1 MKKFVFFLFMLAFT
15 QAIVAQSISKSDV
28 TQVQLRNAGAIIQNG
43 EVKGYYQFYNLEKQ
57 DRKNSN
63 YLLNI
68 LDENLKEISAV
79 TIVRPNSYLLVESA
93 FNGDAFGF
101 LFYDYKEKSLE
112 LIAYD
117 RNLKETGKV
126 TKELK
131 NKFTAA
137 AYAYIAQGNPASQ
150 AFLAAVPGR
159 GFVYYGIKEDSKS
172 DYEIEFYNNSMKKIW
187 ASYGPDDDYDFENS
201 AEAFQSEQYV
211 GSLILK
217 RKGLM
222 STDIEFDLLVQTTG
236 DGKSLFKIP
245 LQTSKYKVSLTQ
257 GSFDAEKQQFV
268 IFGEYY
274 NKEDNAMKS
283 ESLGFI
289 NLTLDLKGKVVSE
302 KVNPWTTIN
311 KLVPAQHKEGFDKTS
326 VMFHS
331 FVKTSDGQTYAIGE
345 QYRKGGTPMAAKVNV
360 FNMVIFQFDADFII
374 KKIHIFEKDKN
385 SLSLPQGMLLFSPKL
400 LSYVAKSLGGFDYY
414 FTQVAPDNSTFV
426 VTYVNYDKEKGERSK
441 NVLGS
446 IILTPEKE
454 FTVDKFPLN
463 RESTSFRVFRGKPG
477 YVMVSEYFEKEKRL
491 ETRLEKLNY

>member
-1 MKKFVFFLFMLAFT
+1 MRKLLFFLVVLT
-15 QAIVAQSISKSDV
+15 LGQAALAQSLSKSDV
-28 TQVQLRNAGAIIQNG
+28 TQVQLRNAGAIIQNT

-57 DRKNSN
+57 DRKNNN

-68 LDENLKEISAV
+68 LDENLKEINAV

-93 FNGDAFGF
+93 FNGEAFGF

-117 RNLKETGKV
+117 RTLKETGKV

-137 AYAYIAQGNPASQ
+137 SYAYIAQGNPASQ
-150 AFLAAVPGR
+150 AFLAAVPGK

-172 DYEIEFYNNSMKKIW
+172 DYEIEFYDNTMKRKW
-187 ASYGPDDDYDFENS
+187 AAYGPEDDYDFENS
-201 AEAFQSEQYV
+201 AEAFQDEQYV

-222 STDIEFDLLVQTTG
+222 STDIEFDFLVQTVA
-236 DGKSLFKIP
+236 DGKLVFSIP

-257 GSFDAEKQQFV
+257 ASFNQEKQQFV
-268 IFGEYY
+268 VFGEYY
-274 NKEDNAMKS
+274 NKADNAMKS
-283 ESLGFI
+283 QSLGFI
-289 NLTLDLKGKVVSE
+289 TMSLDMKGKVVSE
-302 KVNPWTTIN
+302 KVNAWPAIN
-311 KLVPAQHKEGFDKTS
+311 KLVAEKDKEGFDETS
-326 VMFHS
+326 IMFHN

-345 QYRKGGTPMAAKVNV
+345 QYKKGGTPMAAKVNV
-360 FNMVIFQFDADFII
+360 FNMVIFQFDADFVI
-374 KKIHIFEKDKN
+374 KKVHVFEKDKN
-385 SLSLPQGMLLFSPKL
+385 SLSLPAGMLLFSPKL
-400 LSYVAKSLGGFDYY
+400 LSYVAKGLGGFDYY
-414 FTQVAPDNSTFV
+414 FTQTSTDKSTFV
-426 VTYVNYDKEKGERSK
+426 VAYVNYDKEKGEKAK

-454 FTVDKFPLN
+454 FVVDKLPLN
-463 RESTSFRVFRGKPG
+463 RKSTAFRVFRGKPG

-491 ETRLEKLNY
+491 DTRLEKLNY